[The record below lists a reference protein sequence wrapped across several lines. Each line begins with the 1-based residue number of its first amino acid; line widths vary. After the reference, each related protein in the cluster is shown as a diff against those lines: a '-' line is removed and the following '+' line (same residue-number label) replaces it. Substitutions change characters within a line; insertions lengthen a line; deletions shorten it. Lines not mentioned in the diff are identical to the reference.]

1 MALGRPRT
9 FHDDDIDQE
18 LPTCVDDHQI
28 YADHVNQDSTLG
40 QSVMLGPVAYAKY
53 YIPLCCPL
61 LSKVARLI
69 IVLGC
74 LEF

>member
-18 LPTCVDDHQI
+18 LPSCVDDHQI
-28 YADHVNQDSTLG
+28 YADHINQDSTLG

-53 YIPLCCPL
+53 NIPFLEL
-61 LSKVARLI
+61 E
-69 IVLGC
+69 IVKICKLTIAVGC

>member
-18 LPTCVDDHQI
+18 LPSCVDDHQI

-53 YIPLCCPL
+53 
-61 LSKVARLI
+61 
-69 IVLGC
+69 
-74 LEF
+74 